1 MDKVLFLESPM
12 IEKLY
17 GGHKI
22 QDSFGI
28 GDPSKKIGEYW
39 VISGHDHGLS
49 VITNGTYK
57 SQTLKDVYA
66 NHRELFAKDTRD
78 KFPLLIKI
86 NEVTKPVSVQV
97 HPNDAQSHGEGKAEC
112 CLFLNVEEGSK
123 IIRGHTAKTKAELK
137 QRIENNEWDTLLVR
151 KPVHDED
158 FIFTPP
164 GIIHGI
170 EGKLMMAEVQQSS
183 DMTYR
188 LYDYDRLVDGKPREL
203 HVQQAI
209 KVTTVPHQEPEIHP
223 VTTKQDGNTHIA
235 YVDNEFFQIDRYKI
249 HSQETLNNP
258 MYSCVVI
265 LAGQGTLTIDN
276 TNYPVK
282 AGMGMVITSQ
292 AKNYTLS
299 GDMDVLV
306 SQPPKRGCNE

>member
-1 MDKVLFLESPM
+1 MESVLFLKSPM

-22 QDSFGI
+22 QDRFEI
-28 GDPSKKIGEYW
+28 GDPNKKIGEYW

-97 HPNDAQSHGEGKAEC
+97 HPNDDQSSGEGKAEC

-137 QRIENNEWDTLLVR
+137 QRIENKEWDSLLIR
-151 KPVHDED
+151 KPVHDND

-188 LYDYDRLVDGKPREL
+188 IYDYDRLVDGKPREL

-209 KVTTVPHQEPEIHP
+209 EVTTVPHQEPEIHP

-276 TNYPVK
+276 TDYPVK

-306 SQPPKRGCNE
+306 SQPPKMV

>member
-1 MDKVLFLESPM
+1 MSSANILTIKDLEKIYETDS
-12 IEKLY
+12 EKLTVL
-17 GGHKI
+17 K
-22 QDSFGI
+22 
-28 GDPSKKIGEYW
+28 
-39 VISGHDHGLS
+39 GLNL
-49 VITNGTYK
+49 T
-57 SQTLKDVYA
+57 
-66 NHRELFAKDTRD
+66 
-78 KFPLLIKI
+78 
-86 NEVTKPVSVQV
+86 
-97 HPNDAQSHGEGKAEC
+97 
-112 CLFLNVEEGSK
+112 VEEGSK

-209 KVTTVPHQEPEIHP
+209 EVTTVPHQEPEIHP

-265 LAGQGTLTIDN
+265 LAGQGTLT
-276 TNYPVK
+276 
-282 AGMGMVITSQ
+282 AGIHTVRIMQKTE
-292 AKNYTLS
+292 YLT
-299 GDMDVLV
+299 
-306 SQPPKRGCNE
+306 

>member
-1 MDKVLFLESPM
+1 
-12 IEKLY
+12 
-17 GGHKI
+17 
-22 QDSFGI
+22 
-28 GDPSKKIGEYW
+28 
-39 VISGHDHGLS
+39 
-49 VITNGTYK
+49 
-57 SQTLKDVYA
+57 
-66 NHRELFAKDTRD
+66 
-78 KFPLLIKI
+78 
-86 NEVTKPVSVQV
+86 
-97 HPNDAQSHGEGKAEC
+97 
-112 CLFLNVEEGSK
+112 
-123 IIRGHTAKTKAELK
+123 
-137 QRIENNEWDTLLVR
+137 
-151 KPVHDED
+151 
-158 FIFTPP
+158 
-164 GIIHGI
+164 
-170 EGKLMMAEVQQSS
+170 MMAEVQQSS

-209 KVTTVPHQEPEIHP
+209 EVTTVPHQEPEIHP

-276 TNYPVK
+276 TDYPVK
-282 AGMGMVITSQ
+282 AGMGMIITSQ

-306 SQPPKRGCNE
+306 SQPPKRAVTSNR

>member
-1 MDKVLFLESPM
+1 MEPVLFLESPL

-28 GDPSKKIGEYW
+28 GDHTQKIGEYW
-39 VISGHDHGLS
+39 VISAHDHGLS
-49 VITNGTYK
+49 VITNGPYK
-57 SQTLKDVYA
+57 SQTLKDVYT
-66 NHRELFAKDTRD
+66 NHRELFANDPHD

-112 CLFLNVEEGSK
+112 CLFLDVEDGSK
-123 IIRGHTAKTKAELK
+123 IIRGHTAKTKTELK
-137 QRIENNEWDTLLVR
+137 QHIENNEWDSLLIR
-151 KPVHDED
+151 KPIHDND

-188 LYDYDRLVDGKPREL
+188 LYDYDRLVDGKPRQL
-203 HVQQAI
+203 HVQQALE
-209 KVTTVPHQEPEIHP
+209 VTTVPHQEPEIHP
-223 VTTKQDGNTHIA
+223 VTMEKDGNIQMT
-235 YVDNEFFQIDRYKI
+235 YTDNHFFKIDRYQINNK
-249 HSQETLNNP
+249 QTLDNP
-258 MYSCVVI
+258 IYSCVVI
-265 LAGQGTLTIDN
+265 LSGQGTLILDDTS
-276 TNYPVK
+276 YPVK
-282 AGMGMVITSQ
+282 AGMGMIITSQ
-292 AKNYTLS
+292 TKTYSLS
-299 GDMDVLV
+299 GVMDVLV
-306 SQPPKRGCNE
+306 SQPPKIT

>member
-1 MDKVLFLESPM
+1 M
-12 IEKLY
+12 
-17 GGHKI
+17 
-22 QDSFGI
+22 
-28 GDPSKKIGEYW
+28 
-39 VISGHDHGLS
+39 
-49 VITNGTYK
+49 
-57 SQTLKDVYA
+57 
-66 NHRELFAKDTRD
+66 
-78 KFPLLIKI
+78 
-86 NEVTKPVSVQV
+86 
-97 HPNDAQSHGEGKAEC
+97 
-112 CLFLNVEEGSK
+112 FLNVEEGSK

-209 KVTTVPHQEPEIHP
+209 KVTTVPHQEPKIHP
-223 VTTKQDGNTHIA
+223 VTIEKDGNVEIS
-235 YVDNEFFQIDRYKI
+235 YVDNDYFKIDRYKI
-249 HSQETLNNP
+249 NNEQTLDNP

-265 LAGQGTLTIDN
+265 LSGQGTLTIDDL
-276 TNYPVK
+276 TYPIK

-292 AKNYTLS
+292 TKIYSLS
-299 GDMDVLV
+299 GKMDVLV
-306 SQPPKRGCNE
+306 SQPPKMV